1 MSENKSIPTELT
13 FREKATKEDLVQVC
27 SVNYSM
33 LVSKIMNSYQNDYIM
48 KCSRH
53 GFTNSQW
60 FLVKFCWK
68 LWIGFTFITFQN
80 IKVPNLFMLIMAW
93 SNDDFWNCEFWIDL
107 IQWRILNWPEPN
119 LIPNSNQWTQFSRS
133 KTMNSE
139 KEIWHIFL
147 FYFFQMRANMGDEE
161 IPGSVNL
168 KIKWLP

>member
-53 GFTNSQW
+53 GFNNSQW

-80 IKVPNLFMLIMAW
+80 IKVPNLFMLI
-93 SNDDFWNCEFWIDL
+93 
-107 IQWRILNWPEPN
+107 QWRFLKLRILNWPDPM
-119 LIPNSNQWTQFSRS
+119 T
-133 KTMNSE
+133 NSE
-139 KEIWHIFL
+139 LAWTKSNTKFQSMNPVLQIQNYEFRKGNMTHFL

-161 IPGSVNL
+161 I
-168 KIKWLP
+168 